1 MLAIRSI
8 FPLSKALNSEQLLHR
23 LFAILGSIFACNN
36 SLSAASPIVQ
46 QAASE
51 VLLFIATVIRPKCLL
66 DIPEIQSLMQ
76 AGPRLGAQLPREVCI
91 NVHISL
97 VSYMVLPWKS
107 VPEPQQE
114 YQRRL
119 WMLREYID
127 ALARNFLE
135 LDLAAAGESKVAA
148 TTLSLLGTF
157 TALIEYFKAT
167 GANAKDM
174 LASTFKVSATSL
186 FLYLLS
192 LSHSHPLLTLLNSS
206 LSLSLLCSP
215 Y

>member
-1 MLAIRSI
+1 
-8 FPLSKALNSEQLLHR
+8 
-23 LFAILGSIFACNN
+23 
-36 SLSAASPIVQ
+36 
-46 QAASE
+46 
-51 VLLFIATVIRPKCLL
+51 
-66 DIPEIQSLMQ
+66 MQ

-107 VPEPQQE
+107 VPEPQQD

-119 WMLREYID
+119 WMLSEYID
-127 ALARNFLE
+127 ALARNFIE
-135 LDLAAAGESKVAA
+135 LDLVAAGESKVAA

-174 LASTFKVSATSL
+174 LASTFKVGILSP
-186 FLYLLS
+186 S
-192 LSHSHPLLTLLNSS
+192 LSFSNFTNFY
-206 LSLSLLCSP
+206 LSLSLPRSP

>member
-1 MLAIRSI
+1 M
-8 FPLSKALNSEQLLHR
+8 SKSLNSEQLLHR
-23 LFAILGSIFACNN
+23 LFAILGSIFAGNN
-36 SLSAASPIVQ
+36 SPSAASPIVQ

-76 AGPRLGAQLPREVCI
+76 AGPRLGGQLPRQVCI

-97 VSYMVLPWKS
+97 VSYMVMPWKN
-107 VPEPQQE
+107 VPEQQQD
-114 YQRRL
+114 YPRRQ

-127 ALARNFLE
+127 GLSRNFQE
-135 LDLAAAGESKVAA
+135 LDLPAAGESKVAA

-167 GANAKDM
+167 GATAKDM
-174 LASTFKVSATSL
+174 LASTFKVSK
-186 FLYLLS
+186 
-192 LSHSHPLLTLLNSS
+192 NSGVLQQGNNKGS
-206 LSLSLLCSP
+206 
-215 Y
+215 

>member
-1 MLAIRSI
+1 
-8 FPLSKALNSEQLLHR
+8 
-23 LFAILGSIFACNN
+23 
-36 SLSAASPIVQ
+36 
-46 QAASE
+46 
-51 VLLFIATVIRPKCLL
+51 
-66 DIPEIQSLMQ
+66 MQ

-107 VPEPQQE
+107 VPEPQQD

-119 WMLREYID
+119 WMLSEYID
-127 ALARNFLE
+127 ALARNFIE

-174 LASTFKVSATSL
+174 LASTFKVSEHTLSSFLLLCRLTIIVTSIS
-186 FLYLLS
+186 LYLAAHTEQGADDLQ
-192 LSHSHPLLTLLNSS
+192 
-206 LSLSLLCSP
+206 
-215 Y
+215 

>member
-1 MLAIRSI
+1 M
-8 FPLSKALNSEQLLHR
+8 
-23 LFAILGSIFACNN
+23 
-36 SLSAASPIVQ
+36 Q

-76 AGPRLGAQLPREVCI
+76 AGPRLGSQLPREVCI

-107 VPEPQQE
+107 VPEPQQD

-148 TTLSLLGTF
+148 TTLNLLGTF
-157 TALIEYFKAT
+157 TALIEYFKAS

-174 LASTFKVSATSL
+174 LASTFKVSTTTSL
-186 FLYLLS
+186 F
-192 LSHSHPLLTLLNSS
+192 HV
-206 LSLSLLCSP
+206 
-215 Y
+215 